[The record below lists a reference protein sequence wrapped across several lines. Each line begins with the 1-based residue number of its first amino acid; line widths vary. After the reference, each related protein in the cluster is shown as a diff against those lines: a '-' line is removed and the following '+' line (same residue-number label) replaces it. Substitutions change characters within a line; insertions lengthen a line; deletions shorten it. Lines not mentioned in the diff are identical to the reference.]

1 MRIQQNS
8 WYEHPVTL
16 RDLLFG
22 KQIHD
27 YCAMPTLLT
36 IYNYFLFLKILER
49 PGGIEPLDSV
59 TIVYVNGL
67 EDRFVDKAQITGSFF
82 YFLFKVRTLK
92 LTARVVMVAVTIL
105 KLYCSR
111 LRQNSIG
118 LRFDL

>member
-1 MRIQQNS
+1 MVYYS
-8 WYEHPVTL
+8 Y
-16 RDLLFG
+16 
-22 KQIHD
+22 
-27 YCAMPTLLT
+27 YS
-36 IYNYFLFLKILER
+36 LKILVR
-49 PGGIEPLDSV
+49 PGGIEPLDSF

-92 LTARVVMVAVTIL
+92 LTARVVMVDVTIL

-111 LRQNSIG
+111 LRQNSIC